1 MLYSDELNKYTGELN
16 GPINKCIQEIEKYFD
31 IEGLPIYQY
40 GDYSIAIPINLTVS
54 IPPMGTVGGID
65 IRKIEPILI
74 RLSLGYYPHIIPFV
88 MSDRK
93 DFPKDKLSHLYA
105 DRDNKPARLCLVR
118 NNPNEWFS
126 NKRIKD
132 FLHVVEEWFF
142 KAGADLLNEDGNE
155 FDPIRLENYYGDHIY
170 TYEIMHDIVSTNN
183 RFIPELPFAILFGTV
198 RNDDAK
204 SDLTCAY
211 KSFNSIPL
219 IQASSLTSALSKVE
233 NEIDTNTIPEKPIFS
248 ILVWPANLNIESE
261 YFTSLPETYL
271 ELKKIFRDRNIDMD
285 SILSIY
291 SNTGFHKVN
300 GIIVTLA
307 IKRPKKLIGYNFDIE
322 FINFRISG
330 KEYKD
335 GKMPDNASVV
345 SLRHIEPFTCS
356 LAELVSGQKRN
367 KKILYAG
374 AGSLGSKMIMH
385 EVRSGNKNI
394 SVVDDDTFL
403 QHNLVRHTLY
413 NSNIGKNKAAAIIEE
428 AESFFRFDHHVELKS
443 FDRKVSFLTEDE
455 LKPYEWIVDTTASFG
470 VQNWLC
476 ENKTQQNTNVC
487 RCELANEGK
496 LGLLYIEGS
505 LRNPRIDDMINLL
518 YYEAISNKAIEEWRI
533 NDSAKEPINLSIG
546 LGCSSSTTVMSDDSI
561 SLHSASFSQ
570 VLYNEY
576 DRKNIEGNGLIF
588 INKLNSVGLL
598 SISSENILVK
608 PFLILSCLNNSGWEV
623 RVKNG
628 VDEKIFSL
636 VKMAG
641 VNETGGVLIGIANY
655 KTKTIHVLDIIKATV
670 DSKGTPG
677 RFKRGIK
684 NLPEQID
691 EIKEKTGNM
700 IGYIGEWHSHPMG
713 LEQLS
718 NIDIAN
724 IALLQKENHKVPI
737 PTCAVIISNGK
748 ILPFVFD

>member
-1 MLYSDELNKYTGELN
+1 MIYTDDLNLYTGELKD
-16 GPINKCIQEIEKYFD
+16 PVKKCIQEIEEYFE
-31 IEGLPIYQY
+31 IKNLPIYQY
-40 GDYSIAIPINLTVS
+40 DDFRIVISVNLNVS
-54 IPPMGTVGGID
+54 IPPMGVVGGID
-65 IRKIEPILI
+65 IRPIEPILI
-74 RLSLGYYPHIIPFV
+74 QLSLNFYPHTIPIV

-93 DFPKDKLSHLYA
+93 DFPRDKLAHLYA
-105 DRDNKPARLCLVR
+105 DKNNEPARLCLVR

-126 NKRIKD
+126 NKRISD
-132 FLHVVEEWFF
+132 LLYVVEEWFF
-142 KAGADLLNEDGNE
+142 KAAADLLNDDGNE
-155 FDPIRLENYYGDHIY
+155 FDPIRLENYSGDHIY
-170 TYEIMHDIVSTNN
+170 KYEVMYDIVNNNN
-183 RFIPELPFAILFGTV
+183 RFIPELPFAILFGSL
-198 RNDDAK
+198 RNYDAK
-204 SDLTCAY
+204 SNEKRTY
-211 KSFNSIPL
+211 KSFTSIPL
-219 IQASSLTSALSKVE
+219 IQVPCLNSTLEKVE
-233 NEIDTNTIPEKPIFS
+233 NEIDTNTISEKPIFS
-248 ILVWPANLNIESE
+248 ILVWSGNLNIESE

-271 ELKKIFRDRNIDMD
+271 ELKKIFRVRNINID

-291 SNTGFHKVN
+291 SNNGFHKVN

-307 IKRPKKLIGYNFDIE
+307 IKRPKKMIGYNFDIE
-322 FINFRISG
+322 FLNFLISG
-330 KEYKD
+330 KDYKD
-335 GKMPDNASVV
+335 GKMPDNAHVF
-345 SLRHIEPFTCS
+345 SLRHIEPFTNS

-413 NSNIGKNKAAAIIEE
+413 DSKIGQKKAAAIIEE
-428 AESFFRFDHHVELKS
+428 AKSFFKFDRHVELKS
-443 FDRKVSFLTEDE
+443 FDREISFLTEDE

-476 ENKTQQNTNVC
+476 ENKIQQNTNIC
-487 RCELANEGK
+487 RCELAHDGK

-518 YYEAISNKAIEEWRI
+518 YYEAINNQAIEGWRI
-533 NDSAKEPINLSIG
+533 NDSAIEPINLSIG

-561 SLHSASFSQ
+561 SLHSAAFSQ

-576 DRKNIEGNGLIF
+576 DRKNIDGDGLIF
-588 INKLNSVGLL
+588 INKLNNIGLL
-598 SISSENILVK
+598 NISSENILVK

-623 RVKNG
+623 RMKNG

-636 VKMAG
+636 VNMAG

-677 RFKRGIK
+677 RFRRGIK
-684 NLPEQID
+684 NLPEKID

-700 IGYIGEWHSHPMG
+700 IGYIGEWHSHPTG

-718 NIDIAN
+718 SIDIGNID
-724 IALLQKENHKVPI
+724 LLQKENLKVPI